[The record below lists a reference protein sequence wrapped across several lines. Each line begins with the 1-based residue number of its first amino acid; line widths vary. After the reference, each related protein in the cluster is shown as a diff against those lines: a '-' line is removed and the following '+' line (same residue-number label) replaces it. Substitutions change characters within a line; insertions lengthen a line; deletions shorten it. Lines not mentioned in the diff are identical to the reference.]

1 MPVTVH
7 VEARDGDEV
16 ARLTLNRP
24 AKLNALDSETLAALR
39 ETVLELHQRQNL
51 RVLVLTGAGKKAFS
65 AGADITELAQH
76 TPASARR
83 FITLLHQ
90 THCALRALPVP
101 VICRINGYC
110 LGAGLEM
117 AVSCDIR
124 IAVEHAVLGMPEVQ
138 VGLPSVIEAAL
149 LPRLIGWGKTNEL
162 LMTGESVN
170 ATQALSWGLIE
181 AVASSSEPR
190 SVCRATG
197 ERDCQSRPLS
207 GAGPEKAH
215 AGMGSV
221 APGTSRQTGHR
232 LSGAGLRDRRA
243 QAVDQRL
250 KRLIVVPIGLVGVD
264 RLTIP
269 GGELPRSYRLGNVAQ
284 LTQKVTGYS
293 QREPP

>member
-181 AVASSSEPR
+181 AVASSSELEACVEQR
-190 SVCRATG
+190 VSAIVK
-197 ERDCQSRPLS
+197 
-207 GAGPEKAH
+207 AGPLA
-215 AGMGSV
+215 V
-221 APGTSRQTGHR
+221 
-232 LSGAGLRDRRA
+232 RA
-243 QAVDQRL
+243 QKKLMREWEALPLEQAVKRGIDYLEQAYETDEPR
-250 KRLIVVPIGLVGVD
+250 RLISASKG
-264 RLTIP
+264 
-269 GGELPRSYRLGNVAQ
+269 
-284 LTQKVTGYS
+284 
-293 QREPP
+293 

>member
-39 ETVLELHQRQNL
+39 ETVLKLHQRQNL

-181 AVASSSEPR
+181 AVASSSELEACVEQR
-190 SVCRATG
+190 VSAIVK
-197 ERDCQSRPLS
+197 
-207 GAGPEKAH
+207 AGPLA
-215 AGMGSV
+215 V
-221 APGTSRQTGHR
+221 
-232 LSGAGLRDRRA
+232 RA
-243 QAVDQRL
+243 QKKLMREWEALPLEQAVKRGIDYLEQAYETDEPR
-250 KRLIVVPIGLVGVD
+250 RLISASKG
-264 RLTIP
+264 
-269 GGELPRSYRLGNVAQ
+269 
-284 LTQKVTGYS
+284 
-293 QREPP
+293 